1 VNDLRSA
8 GNSTWRLDLSSL
20 PIAEIKRLAGNPG
33 EAGEE
38 FILALAEDRRAGVR
52 EIYHRLK
59 RARDNM
65 AAEMQRLAKMF
76 LYEKRLAASGHCPV
90 AGVDEAGRGPL
101 AGPVV
106 AAAVILPGDVCL
118 PGLNDSKKLTPAR
131 REALAEKIK
140 EVALAWAVGI
150 STVEEIYREN
160 IHQASMTAMRR
171 AVSGLKIK
179 PAYLLVD
186 GFRIERLELPQLAI
200 VGGDGLSASIAAASI
215 LAKVNRDH
223 LMDSYHEIY
232 PEYGFNKHKGYATP
246 EHLSALARFGPCP
259 IHRAGYRPVKDLL
272 EAGPHDDTA

>member
-1 VNDLRSA
+1 
-8 GNSTWRLDLSSL
+8 LDLSSL
-20 PIAEIKRLAGNPG
+20 SIAEIKRLAGNPG
-33 EAGEE
+33 KAGEE
-38 FILALAEDRRAGVR
+38 FILAMAEDRRAGVR
-52 EIYHRLK
+52 EIYRRLK
-59 RARDNM
+59 RAEDAM

-76 LYEKRLAASGHCPV
+76 LYEKDLKAGGHYPV

-106 AAAVILPGDVCL
+106 AAAVILPGEICL
-118 PGLNDSKKLTPAR
+118 PGLNDSKKLSPAR
-131 REALAEKIK
+131 REALAGKIK
-140 EVALAWAVGI
+140 ESALAWAVGI

-160 IHQASMTAMRR
+160 IHRASLTAMRR

-186 GFRIERLELPQLAI
+186 GFRIEQLELPQLAL

-223 LMDSYHEIY
+223 LMDSYHGIY

-272 EAGPHDDTA
+272 EASPRDDMA